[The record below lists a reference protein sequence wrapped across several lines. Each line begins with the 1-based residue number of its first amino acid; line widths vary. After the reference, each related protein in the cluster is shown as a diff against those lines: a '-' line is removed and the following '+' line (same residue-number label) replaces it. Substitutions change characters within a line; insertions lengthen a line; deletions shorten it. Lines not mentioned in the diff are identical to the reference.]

1 VVNRAGGIE
10 LTTRLKTVE
19 FAHPP
24 YTSAITDNTLTTMSQ
39 ITVYLPESGKTFR
52 SVVATVSA
60 CITDTAAGNLTTRQL
75 QCRLGA
81 AGYTTHTNSNAITNS
96 TEDITAFHSVDL
108 TSHFTTNWSGTSMTF
123 DSQVLFDSAA
133 TTPGAINA
141 CVTLVITYEYDDTSS
156 TQIKT
161 VRFPLNAPVGA
172 LATSKPGSPTDTLPA
187 LDTELPE
194 ASKVYRNIFTTVQGN
209 YNHAAVGGTA
219 DSSITQQWV
228 SSTAHTSGTYEGAL
242 ATDYWFRYVWNCGV
256 GGSNVLV
263 TNTTQAYYIYASH
276 AKFNHLQVWLTVTY
290 EFDATSSN
298 DMFVSLMLPNDFDSP
313 MGGTT
318 SSDYQRTTREVFIQE
333 TGITSKQI
341 AYFPHW
347 SQIAAISTLNFRV
360 GTGSFVTYTD
370 AAAAVAG
377 GNGAMVRNDA
387 AFTLARGRNT
397 LTFDAYRSD
406 TADLGWSLSGFW
418 IVNYTA
424 DKPSGGY
431 GAANHTVI
439 WNLGA
444 TVFDGAATQTSKA
457 ISATA
462 PVIPETDYYMT
473 ALGVRLE
480 VNQNGTT
487 QASSYT
493 VLFEKTSGEGGV
505 QWQVAYKDVV
515 SGDVET
521 GLFTVFGQI
530 KDFFKRW
537 PDDPESG
544 RLDIETSRRWVIYN
558 GYISGQGLYKLD
570 LLMTYHTITYAVAG
584 TVSGSAGGTVTLTL
598 HRANT
603 GEEVKSTTRSGNG
616 AFSLTW
622 YDNTENVFVEATEDA
637 THVGRTIDGLAGT

>member
-1 VVNRAGGIE
+1 MA
-10 LTTRLKTVE
+10 TRLKTVE

-24 YTSAITDNTLTTMSQ
+24 YTSAITDNTLTSMTQ
-39 ITVYLPESGKTFR
+39 ITVYLPENGKTFR
-52 SVVATVSA
+52 SVIATVSA
-60 CITDTAAGNLTTRQL
+60 SITGTAAGNLTTRQL

-81 AGYTTHTNSNAITNS
+81 AAYTAHTNSNAITNS
-96 TEDITAFHSVDL
+96 GEDIYPFHRVDL
-108 TSHFTTNWSGTSMTF
+108 TAHFTANWSGTSMTF

-141 CVTLVITYEYDDTSS
+141 CVTLTITYEYDDTSS

-172 LATSKPGSPTDTLPA
+172 LATSKPGSPVDTLPA

-194 ASKVYRNIFTTVQGN
+194 ASKTYRCIFTTVQGN
-209 YNHAAVGGTA
+209 AANISNTT
-219 DSSITQQWV
+219 DLILTQQWV
-228 SSTAHTSGTYEGAL
+228 SSTAHASGGFETAL
-242 ATDYWFRYVWNCGV
+242 TADAWFRYVWSCGAN

-263 TNTTQAYYIYASH
+263 TNTTQAYYIYANV
-276 AKFNHLQVWLTVTY
+276 ARMNHLQVWVTVTY

-298 DMFVSLMLPNDFDSP
+298 DMFVSLLLPNDFDSP

-318 SSDYQRTTREVFIQE
+318 SSDYQRTIREVFIEE

-341 AYFPHW
+341 AFFPHW
-347 SQIAAISTLNFRV
+347 TQVGAISTLNFRV
-360 GTGSFVTYTD
+360 GTGSFVAYTD
-370 AAAAVAG
+370 GAAQLAG
-377 GNGAMVRNDA
+377 GNGAMVRNDS

-406 TADLGWSLSGFW
+406 TTDLGWSLSGFW

-424 DKPSGGY
+424 DKPADGY

-462 PVIPETDYYMT
+462 PVIPETNYYMT

-480 VNQNGTT
+480 VFQNGTT
-487 QASSYT
+487 LLSSAT
-493 VLFEKTSGEGGV
+493 CLFEKTSGEGGV
-505 QWQVAYKDVV
+505 QWLVAYKDVA

-521 GLFTVFGQI
+521 GLFTFFGQI
-530 KDFFKRW
+530 KDFFDRW
-537 PDDPESG
+537 PGDVGSG

-558 GYISGQGLYKLD
+558 GFTAGQGLYALD
-570 LLMTYHTITYAVAG
+570 LLMTYHTITY
-584 TVSGSAGGTVTLTL
+584 TVSGNITGSAGGTVTITL
-598 HRANT
+598 HRAAT
-603 GEEVKSTTRSGNG
+603 GEVVASTTRTGDGS
-616 AFSLTW
+616 FSFTW
-622 YDNTENVFVEATEDA
+622 YDNTENMFVEATENG
-637 THVGRTIDGLAGT
+637 THLGRSADGTAA